1 MRKIVSIVVFS
12 LLYAASALA
21 ADLGVKAPLS
31 APAAQTVNWTGFYLG
46 GNVGGVVSHASG
58 TSDFTDTRPGA
69 VSNPQSDL
77 FSKGGFLGGAQVG
90 FNWQFSPIWVAGLE
104 TDWDWTGTKY
114 SFCRQTDPS
123 SVACSD
129 TGDGF
134 ETISSKTEWLAT
146 FRGRLG
152 VSWQNWLFY
161 ATGGAAL
168 GRVQTGLTLNCLNDG
183 CGAFSSAKLL
193 ATSTSST
200 TKTGWVAGLGAELML
215 SRNWL
220 ARAEWLHIDLGT
232 ITNSLPTAGSG
243 VPSVQTA
250 IWSRSES
257 ADEFRLGLNY
267 LFR

>member
-1 MRKIVSIVVFS
+1 M
-12 LLYAASALA
+12 
-21 ADLGVKAPLS
+21 
-31 APAAQTVNWTGFYLG
+31 NWSGFYIG

-58 TSDFTDTRPGA
+58 TSDFTDTTLGA
-69 VSNPQSDL
+69 VSNPQTDL
-77 FSKGGFLGGAQVG
+77 FSRGGFLGGVQAG
-90 FNWQFSPIWVAGLE
+90 YNWQFSPIWVAGIE
-104 TDWDWTGTKY
+104 ADWDWTNPKY

-134 ETISSKTEWLAT
+134 ETISSKTEWLST

-183 CGAFSSAKLL
+183 CGANSGVKLL

-200 TKTGWVAGLGAELML
+200 TKAGWVAGLGAELML
-215 SRNWL
+215 SPNWS

-232 ITNSLPTAGSG
+232 ITNALPTAGLSLG

-267 LFR
+267 SFH